1 MTGAAERRERGGTR
15 ARQGRTGPKGSV
27 PQLPWRETVNPY
39 PPVEIVSADQLEAI
53 HEAALRTLEDMG
65 MRILLP
71 EARAIYRQAGAR
83 VDDGNEMVFLDRGL
97 VMDAL
102 AKAQPTFKLHAR
114 NPARSRTLGGR
125 VVNFGN
131 VGGAPYTSNLD
142 DGRHPGTFKDYCNLL
157 KLAQTLNVVH
167 IPAGYAPEPQDVPVP
182 VRHLVALDSL
192 IRLTDKGLFG
202 FSLSQQRIFDN
213 IELARIARGVSLE
226 RMAAEPSLYTIVNTN
241 SPRQLDRPMLWGI
254 IEMARHGQV
263 TCVTPFTLAG
273 AMAPVTVIG
282 ASVLQHAEAMAG
294 LALAQIV
301 RPGAPVIYGG
311 FTSNVDMKSGAPAFG
326 TPEYVKAAMLGGQL
340 ARRLDLPY
348 RTSNT
353 NASNAPD
360 VQSAYEGA
368 MSLWGAVMG
377 GGNFIVHGL
386 GWLEGGLVANYEKY
400 VIDAE
405 MCQTMLSFL
414 EPEVVDEGSL
424 ALDALREVA
433 PGGHFFGVAHTL
445 ARYEHAFYAP
455 MLSDWRAFQ
464 HWEADGAVDATHR
477 ANRIWKQLLA
487 EYEAPPLDPA
497 TAEELEAFV
506 ARRTAE
512 GGAPIQ

>member
-1 MTGAAERRERGGTR
+1 MAEAAERRERGGTR
-15 ARQGRTGPKGSV
+15 ARQNKVGPQGTV
-27 PQLPWRETVNPY
+27 RQMPWRETINPY
-39 PPVEIVSADQLEAI
+39 PPMAIISADQVETIHQAGLRILE
-53 HEAALRTLEDMG
+53 ELG

-83 VDDGNEMVFLDRGL
+83 VVEDTQMVFLDRGL
-97 VMDAL
+97 VMDSL
-102 AKAQPTFKLHAR
+102 AKAPASFKLHAR
-114 NPARSRTLGGR
+114 NTERTRTLGER

-131 VGGAPYTSNLD
+131 VGGAPYASNLD
-142 DGRHPGTFKDYCNLL
+142 TGRHPGTFNDYCNLL

-167 IPAGYAPEPQDVPVP
+167 IPAGYAPEPQDIAVP
-182 VRHLVALDSL
+182 VRHMVAMEAQ
-192 IRLTDKGLFG
+192 IGLTDKGLFG

-213 IELARIARGVSLE
+213 IEMARISRGVSLE
-226 RMAAEPSLYTIVNTN
+226 QLAREPSLYTIVNTN

-263 TCVTPFTLAG
+263 VCVTPFTLAG

-282 ASVLQHAEAMAG
+282 ACAQQHAEAMAG

-301 RPGAPVIYGG
+301 YPGAPIIYGG

-326 TPEYVKAAMLGGQL
+326 TPEYIKAAMIGGQL
-340 ARRLDLPY
+340 ARRLNLPY

-360 VQSAYEGA
+360 AQSAYEGA
-368 MSLWGAVMG
+368 MSLWGAVLG

-386 GWLEGGLVANYEKY
+386 GWLEGGLVASYEKY
-400 VIDAE
+400 IIDAE

-414 EPEVVDEGSL
+414 EPEVVDDGTL
-424 ALDALREVA
+424 ALDAMREVE
-433 PGGHFFGVAHTL
+433 PGGHYFGAAHTL
-445 ARYEHAFYAP
+445 ARYETAFYAP

-464 HWEADGAVDATHR
+464 QWEADGAVDATHR
-477 ANRIWKQLLA
+477 ANAIWKKLLV
-487 EYEAPPLDPA
+487 EYEAPPLDA
-497 TAEELEAFV
+497 AVGEELVAFI